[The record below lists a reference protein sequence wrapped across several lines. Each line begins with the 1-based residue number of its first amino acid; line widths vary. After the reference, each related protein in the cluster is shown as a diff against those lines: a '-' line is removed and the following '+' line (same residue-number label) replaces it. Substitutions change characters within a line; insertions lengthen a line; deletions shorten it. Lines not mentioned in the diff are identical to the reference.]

1 MRFFQYIILIAA
13 CYALTVTH
21 GTHAIAKACQPNKHP
36 SWLTTPQIDETC
48 YYGINSAQFSGNQPD
63 DDTIQKAKDRA
74 IRDLSY
80 SLSVNIQSYFE
91 EHLSEYDDNSVK
103 SSLMLSS
110 RLVLDGIREKDH
122 WTDCNQ
128 HAYWMMV
135 GIDKQKADK
144 QVRDQNFINQVLDRL
159 EHRQDEI
166 QKGIQSIAELSNQRM
181 KRIEGYFKHINQ
193 LSEAMDQKIA
203 SAGKQSRENY
213 QKLFQQFNEVR
224 KQLNQLHQNKEQRL
238 QKIIDQQALLLNKLT
253 TVSSTI
259 QSDYLLSFVSD
270 DIRTQDQSFKVQ
282 ISPSKGQGADY
293 YEGERITFK
302 VSANRNCYIK
312 VMYIQSTGEET
323 LLLPNVYDRNNYV
336 KAGQS
341 VTVGKLGELLILAPF
356 GKDTISV
363 EASEMPFPKL
373 DEQLNIAAKSNQ
385 HYLTRSLSSPAHAV
399 RTRAVGVGTPLH
411 PMQSVASD
419 TCFIVSHSK
428 YGVEHETIFVNR
440 HLNKAFECR

>member
-1 MRFFQYIILIAA
+1 MKIFHYMIIIAA
-13 CYALTVTH
+13 CYALTLTH
-21 GTHAIAKACQPNKHP
+21 GTHAIAKACQPTKRP

-48 YYGINSAQFSGNQPD
+48 YYGINSAQFSGKKPD

-80 SLSVNIQSYFE
+80 SLSVSIQSYFE
-91 EHLSEYDDNSVK
+91 EHLSDYEDNAVK
-103 SSLMLSS
+103 SSLLLSS

-144 QVRDQNFINQVLDRL
+144 QVREQSFINQVLDRL

-166 QKGIQSIAELSNQRM
+166 QKGIQSIAELSDQRM
-181 KRIEGYFKHINQ
+181 KRIEGYFQHINQ
-193 LSEAMDQKIA
+193 LSVTMDQKIA
-203 SAGKQSRENY
+203 AAGKQSSENY
-213 QKLFQQFNEVR
+213 QKLFQQINGVR
-224 KQLNQLHQNKEQRL
+224 KYLNQLHQNKEQRL
-238 QKIIDQQALLLNKLT
+238 QKMIDQQSALLNKLT

-259 QSDYLLSFVSD
+259 QSDYLLSYVSD
-270 DIRTQDQSFKVQ
+270 DIRTNDRSFRVQ

-293 YEGERITFK
+293 YEGERITFT

-312 VMYIQSTGEET
+312 VMYIQSTGDET

-341 VTVGKLGELLILAPF
+341 VTVGKLGELVILAPF
-356 GKDTISV
+356 GQDTISV
-363 EASEMPFPKL
+363 EASETPFSNL
-373 DEQLNIAAKSNQ
+373 EEQLNLAAKSKQ
-385 HYLTRSLSSPAHAV
+385 QYLTRSLSSPAQAV

-411 PMQSVASD
+411 PIQSLATD

-428 YGVEHETIFVNR
+428 
-440 HLNKAFECR
+440 